1 MTRRDT
7 VELFFSRYGE
17 NVSVNDAKVCALIRP
32 LSYKSGAKLNL
43 PAEFYDDLHYLYMGP
58 VSEKLTVGGNIT
70 GKNTNYAVKR
80 TDTVVL
86 GGKEIYVWAVL
97 SALAPDA
104 DKEVYIESGG
114 VKIAVADSYTVKD
127 MTDTIAV
134 TPFGESAPDSI
145 ADGAASYL
153 LELTNVMP
161 ESGANLHS
169 IKDFSVV
176 ICRSGYKII
185 YSGCRTKN
193 ITETGG
199 ASNRAKISMEI
210 LAACRDSKKEGG

>member
-17 NVSVNDAKVCALIRP
+17 NITVNGEKICALIRP

-58 VSEKLTVGGNIT
+58 VSEKLTVGGTVT
-70 GKNTNYAVKR
+70 GGSRNYAVKR

-86 GGKEIYVWAVL
+86 GGEEIYVWAVL

-114 VKIAVADSYTVKD
+114 VKIAAADSYAVKD
-127 MTDTIAV
+127 TADVSAV
-134 TPFGESAPDSI
+134 TPFGESAPNAI

-153 LELTNVMP
+153 IELTNVMP
-161 ESGANLHS
+161 ENGTDLHS
-169 IKDFSVV
+169 IEDFSVV
-176 ICRSGYKII
+176 ISRKGYEII
-185 YSGCRTKN
+185 YSGCYTKN
-193 ITETGG
+193 ITESGG

-210 LAACRDSKKEGG
+210 LAACRVNKKESG